1 VNLALITS
9 ASLLG
14 LAGAPHCAA
23 MCGAPC
29 AAAVAGAGRPGQAV
43 FLMARLI
50 GYAAGG
56 AVAAGSVSAL
66 ADWSAVSPALR
77 PLWALLNAGALV
89 LGCWLLL
96 RGRQPAWMA
105 RLGRGPALRL
115 AAPAAGWVPVRVL
128 ARTSGVGL
136 LWVAWPCGLLQSALL
151 VAALTNGVAE
161 GALAMAG
168 FALASA
174 PGLIVGP
181 WLWQR
186 WVAGG
191 AAAVREAWAARA
203 AGLLLTLASAWA
215 LAHQVAPGF
224 AAYCRSLW

>member
-1 VNLALITS
+1 
-9 ASLLG
+9 
-14 LAGAPHCAA
+14 

-29 AAAVAGAGRPGQAV
+29 ATVMAGGGRRGQAA
-43 FLMARLI
+43 FLLARLA

-66 ADWSAVSPALR
+66 AGWSAISPALR

-89 LGCWLLL
+89 LGGWLLL
-96 RGRQPAWMA
+96 RGRQPAWMS
-105 RLGRGPALRL
+105 RLGRGPALQ
-115 AAPAAGWVPVRVL
+115 PARPSTGWVRVRLL
-128 ARTSGVGL
+128 ARTSSAGL

-151 VAALTNGVAE
+151 VAALTNGAAD

-174 PGLIVGP
+174 PGLIAGP
-181 WLWQR
+181 WLWRR
-186 WVAGG
+186 WVASG

-215 LAHQVAPGF
+215 LTHQVAPGF